1 MYLTNGFASFTIIS
15 KEGCLMRKLVGCIIT
30 LLLMTAALAA
40 CTSSSPGRIESS
52 VQNSGP
58 EESTQAAETMEVP
71 DTTRTLDTT
80 EEITVPTGNSDPAEA
95 EQESAKT
102 TGVAKPTQTE
112 NSKSTEPTH
121 PVTTKPTEPPHTH
134 SYTSSKVASTCTNKG
149 YTLHKCSCGK
159 SYTDNET
166 AALGHSWGDWTVVTQ
181 PTTQQ
186 EGKQTRTCS
195 RCGAT
200 ESQSIPKVEA
210 PALEWSDLDLNK
222 AMAVGNQYAAS
233 RYGCVPDTSLN
244 INTPNVGYNF
254 PNSLSRG
261 EIISY
266 VPSLAGSYQEAIEFE
281 IKGNVDLFVQD
292 FIYSGYT
299 EDDVRGAKI
308 NCWCVI
314 QNNQLWFYVFYK

>member
-1 MYLTNGFASFTIIS
+1 MKKIIS
-15 KEGCLMRKLVGCIIT
+15 LILALV
-30 LLLMTAALAA
+30 LMTGMLAA
-40 CTSSSPGRIESS
+40 CAPSNMDGTAANLQTAP
-52 VQNSGP
+52 P
-58 EESTQAAETMEVP
+58 EMSTQ
-71 DTTRTLDTT
+71 DT
-80 EEITVPTGNSDPAEA
+80 EA
-95 EQESAKT
+95 
-102 TGVAKPTQTE
+102 
-112 NSKSTEPTH
+112 TEPTDSTEETTE
-121 PVTTKPTEPPHTH
+121 PVDASEPTEPEQETTEGTEPTQAETTKPTEKPTEPTQPSTTKPTEPPHTH
-134 SYTSSKVASTCTNKG
+134 SYTSTKVAATCTNKG
-149 YTLHKCSCGK
+149 YTLHKCSCGS
-159 SYTDNET
+159 SYTSDET
-166 AALGHSWGDWTVVTQ
+166 AALGHSWGNWTVVTQ

-308 NCWCVI
+308 NCWCVV

>member
-1 MYLTNGFASFTIIS
+1 MKKIIS
-15 KEGCLMRKLVGCIIT
+15 LILALV
-30 LLLMTAALAA
+30 LMTGMLAA
-40 CTSSSPGRIESS
+40 CAPSNMDGTEANLQTAP
-52 VQNSGP
+52 P
-58 EESTQAAETMEVP
+58 EMSTQ
-71 DTTRTLDTT
+71 DT
-80 EEITVPTGNSDPAEA
+80 EA
-95 EQESAKT
+95 
-102 TGVAKPTQTE
+102 
-112 NSKSTEPTH
+112 TEPTDGTEETTE
-121 PVTTKPTEPPHTH
+121 PVDTGDPTEQEQETTEGTEPTQAETTKPTEKPTEPTQPSTAKPTEPPHTH
-134 SYTSSKVASTCTNKG
+134 SYTSTKVAATCTKGG
-149 YTLHKCSCGK
+149 YTLHKCSCGS
-159 SYTDNET
+159 SYTTDET
-166 AALGHSWGDWTVVTQ
+166 AALGHSWGSWTVVTQ

-266 VPSLAGSYQEAIEFE
+266 VPSLAGSYQDAIEFE

>member
-1 MYLTNGFASFTIIS
+1 MKKIIS
-15 KEGCLMRKLVGCIIT
+15 LILALV
-30 LLLMTAALAA
+30 LMTGMLAA
-40 CTSSSPGRIESS
+40 CAPSNMDGTEANLQTAP
-52 VQNSGP
+52 P
-58 EESTQAAETMEVP
+58 EMSTQ
-71 DTTRTLDTT
+71 DT
-80 EEITVPTGNSDPAEA
+80 EA
-95 EQESAKT
+95 
-102 TGVAKPTQTE
+102 
-112 NSKSTEPTH
+112 TEPTDGTEETTE
-121 PVTTKPTEPPHTH
+121 PVDTGDPTEQETTEGTEPTQAETTKPTEKPTEPTQPSTTKPTEPAHTH
-134 SYTSSKVASTCTNKG
+134 SYTSTKVAATCTSKG
-149 YTLHKCSCGK
+149 YTLHKCSCGS
-159 SYTDNET
+159 SYTSDET
-166 AALGHSWGDWTVVTQ
+166 AALGHSWGNWTVVTQ

>member
-1 MYLTNGFASFTIIS
+1 MKKIIS
-15 KEGCLMRKLVGCIIT
+15 LILALV
-30 LLLMTAALAA
+30 LMTGMLAA
-40 CTSSSPGRIESS
+40 CAPSNMDGTEANLQTAP
-52 VQNSGP
+52 P
-58 EESTQAAETMEVP
+58 EMSTQETEATEP
-71 DTTRTLDTT
+71 TDGTEETT
-80 EEITVPTGNSDPAEA
+80 EPVDASNPTEP
-95 EQESAKT
+95 EQET
-102 TGVAKPTQTE
+102 TEGTEVTEPETNKPTQP
-112 NSKSTEPTH
+112 PT
-121 PVTTKPTEPPHTH
+121 TEPPHTH
-134 SYTSSKVASTCTNKG
+134 SYTSTKVAATCTNKG
-149 YTLHKCSCGK
+149 YTLHKCSCGS
-159 SYTDNET
+159 SYTSDET
-166 AALGHSWGDWTVVTQ
+166 AALGHSWGNWTVVTQ

>member
-1 MYLTNGFASFTIIS
+1 MKKIIS
-15 KEGCLMRKLVGCIIT
+15 LILALV
-30 LLLMTAALAA
+30 LMTGMLAA
-40 CTSSSPGRIESS
+40 CAPSNMDGTEANLQTAP
-52 VQNSGP
+52 P
-58 EESTQAAETMEVP
+58 EMSTQET
-71 DTTRTLDTT
+71 
-80 EEITVPTGNSDPAEA
+80 EA
-95 EQESAKT
+95 
-102 TGVAKPTQTE
+102 
-112 NSKSTEPTH
+112 TEPTDGTEETTE
-121 PVTTKPTEPPHTH
+121 PVDTGDPTEQETTEGTEPTQAETTKPTEKPTEPTQPSTTKPTEPPHTH
-134 SYTSSKVASTCTNKG
+134 SYTSTKVAATCTNKG
-149 YTLHKCSCGK
+149 YTLHKCSCGS
-159 SYTDNET
+159 SYTSDET
-166 AALGHSWGDWTVVTQ
+166 AALGHSWGNWTVVTQ

-210 PALEWSDLDLNK
+210 PALEWSDLDLNR

>member
-1 MYLTNGFASFTIIS
+1 MKKAFALVSLLALVFAGCRPTTNVTDPTKNSYQAYSTTIS
-15 KEGCLMRKLVGCIIT
+15 PLESRPT
-30 LLLMTAALAA
+30 TATA
-40 CTSSSPGRIESS
+40 T
-52 VQNSGP
+52 
-58 EESTQAAETMEVP
+58 ESTTVPAESESKP
-71 DTTRTLDTT
+71 NALDTPKET
-80 EEITVPTGNSDPAEA
+80 EAAKEPTVPLETVPSNESMETQPPA
-95 EQESAKT
+95 
-102 TGVAKPTQTE
+102 
-112 NSKSTEPTH
+112 
-121 PVTTKPTEPPHTH
+121 TKLTEPPHTH
-134 SYTSSKVASTCTNKG
+134 SYTSNKVVATCTSKG
-149 YTLHKCSCGK
+149 YTLHKCSCGS
-159 SYTDNET
+159 SYTSDET
-166 AALGHSWGDWTVVTQ
+166 AALGHSWGNWTVVTQ

-200 ESQSIPKVEA
+200 DSQSIPKVEA

>member
-1 MYLTNGFASFTIIS
+1 MKKLIS
-15 KEGCLMRKLVGCIIT
+15 LILALV
-30 LLLMTAALAA
+30 LMTGMLAA
-40 CTSSSPGRIESS
+40 CAPSNMDGTGANLQTAP
-52 VQNSGP
+52 P
-58 EESTQAAETMEVP
+58 EMSTQ
-71 DTTRTLDTT
+71 DTEATEPTDGTEETT
-80 EEITVPTGNSDPAEA
+80 EPVDTGDPTEP
-95 EQESAKT
+95 EQET
-102 TGVAKPTQTE
+102 TEGTEVTEPETNKPTQP
-112 NSKSTEPTH
+112 PT
-121 PVTTKPTEPPHTH
+121 TEPPHTH
-134 SYTSSKVASTCTNKG
+134 SYTSTKVAATCTSKG
-149 YTLHKCSCGK
+149 YTLHKCSCGS
-159 SYTDNET
+159 SYTSDET
-166 AALGHSWGDWTVVTQ
+166 AALGHSWGNWTVVTQ

>member
-1 MYLTNGFASFTIIS
+1 
-15 KEGCLMRKLVGCIIT
+15 MRKLVSNIIA
-30 LLLMTAALAA
+30 LLFVAGMLAA
-40 CTSSSPGRIESS
+40 CAPSNMDGTEANLQTAP
-52 VQNSGP
+52 P
-58 EESTQAAETMEVP
+58 EMSTQETEATEP
-71 DTTRTLDTT
+71 TDGTEETT
-80 EEITVPTGNSDPAEA
+80 EPVDTGDPT
-95 EQESAKT
+95 EQET
-102 TGVAKPTQTE
+102 TEGTEPTQTE
-112 NSKSTEPTH
+112 TTKPTEKPTEPTQ
-121 PVTTKPTEPPHTH
+121 PSTTKPTEPPHTH
-134 SYTSSKVASTCTNKG
+134 SYTSTKVAATCTNKG
-149 YTLHKCSCGK
+149 YTLHKCSCGS
-159 SYTDNET
+159 SYTSDET
-166 AALGHSWGDWTVVTQ
+166 AALGHSWGNWTVVTQ

-200 ESQSIPKVEA
+200 ESQSIPKAEA

>member
-1 MYLTNGFASFTIIS
+1 MKKIIS
-15 KEGCLMRKLVGCIIT
+15 LILALV
-30 LLLMTAALAA
+30 LMTGMLAA
-40 CTSSSPGRIESS
+40 CAPSNMDGTEANLQTAP
-52 VQNSGP
+52 P
-58 EESTQAAETMEVP
+58 EMSTQETEATEP
-71 DTTRTLDTT
+71 TDGTEETT
-80 EEITVPTGNSDPAEA
+80 EPVDTGDPTEP
-95 EQESAKT
+95 EQET
-102 TGVAKPTQTE
+102 TEGTEVTEPETNKPTQP
-112 NSKSTEPTH
+112 S
-121 PVTTKPTEPPHTH
+121 TTKPTEPPHTH
-134 SYTSSKVASTCTNKG
+134 SYTSTKVAATCTNKG
-149 YTLHKCSCGK
+149 YTLHKCSCGS
-159 SYTDNET
+159 SYTSDET
-166 AALGHSWGDWTVVTQ
+166 AALGHSWGNWTVVTQ

-210 PALEWSDLDLNK
+210 PALEWSDLDLNR

>member
-1 MYLTNGFASFTIIS
+1 MKKIIS
-15 KEGCLMRKLVGCIIT
+15 LILALV
-30 LLLMTAALAA
+30 LMTGMLAA
-40 CTSSSPGRIESS
+40 CAPSSPDGTEAA
-52 VQNSGP
+52 VQTSEP
-58 EESTQAAETMEVP
+58 EASTQG
-71 DTTRTLDTT
+71 T
-80 EEITVPTGNSDPAEA
+80 EA
-95 EQESAKT
+95 
-102 TGVAKPTQTE
+102 
-112 NSKSTEPTH
+112 TEPTDGTEETTE
-121 PVTTKPTEPPHTH
+121 PVDASDPTEPEQETTEGTEPTQAETTKPTEPPQPPTTKPTQPSHTH
-134 SYTSSKVASTCTNKG
+134 SYTSTKVAATCTKGG

-159 SYTDNET
+159 SYTDSET

>member
-1 MYLTNGFASFTIIS
+1 MKKLIS
-15 KEGCLMRKLVGCIIT
+15 LILALV
-30 LLLMTAALAA
+30 LMTGMLAA
-40 CTSSSPGRIESS
+40 CAPSSPDGTEAA
-52 VQNSGP
+52 VQTSEP
-58 EESTQAAETMEVP
+58 EASTQGTEATEPTDGTEE
-71 DTTRTLDTT
+71 TT
-80 EEITVPTGNSDPAEA
+80 EPVDASEPTDP
-95 EQESAKT
+95 EQET
-102 TGVAKPTQTE
+102 TEGTEATEPETNKPTQ
-112 NSKSTEPTH
+112 P
-121 PVTTKPTEPPHTH
+121 TKPTQPSHTH
-134 SYTSSKVASTCTNKG
+134 SYTSTKVAATCTNKG
-149 YTLHKCSCGK
+149 YTLHKCSCGH
-159 SYTDNET
+159 SYTTDET